1 MKRYLLI
8 AVALMTRSLP
18 SLAGTF
24 ALVPGPDLSGDPGT
38 TLTWQ
43 LASTN
48 TDASLYL
55 QILGVAGANYDGS
68 QVDSVSFG
76 TFSFPAIPPS
86 TPIEIDDFYSLTW
99 AATATPGYAFAG
111 DFTITSAYCEDDLGN
126 GCGNPL
132 TRSFPIRPASTSRSL
147 PPPNRQQS
155 VCSHLASPESSPA
168 AFVSSRS
175 PQCT

>member
-1 MKRYLLI
+1 MKRYLLT
-8 AVALMTRSLP
+8 AVALVAGALP
-18 SLAGTF
+18 CFAGPF

-48 TDASLYL
+48 TDATLYL

-76 TFSFPAIPPS
+76 TFSFPAVPPS

-126 GCGNPL
+126 GCG
-132 TRSFPIRPASTSRSL
+132 TSFDTLVPYSASVNESIVATPEPATIGLLSLGIAGILSRRL
-147 PPPNRQQS
+147 R
-155 VCSHLASPESSPA
+155 
-168 AFVSSRS
+168 R
-175 PQCT
+175 